1 MVLNRCDKF
10 ISNGVVTQTPS
21 GLGAIDNCSALR
33 CEAARRI
40 QWEEDVN
47 KREGGSLSWAKAL
60 VLSLAVCAAGFV
72 LARLSVRPSQTSL
85 NDVTLLPCTS
95 AQSIEILNQ
104 GVVYSDG
111 ASLRALNGNG
121 RQVWSYVIGANCG
134 FSVGGNH
141 VAGWSNDLLVVLNG
155 SSGDV
160 LFSASLGE
168 AVLSAETGDVY
179 TAALLGEEG
188 DASLVVLDKNGR
200 EVDRIDQSDTTVL
213 DYGFFNSGN
222 MLYVLALDTN
232 GTVPMSQITTYR
244 PGRMQA
250 GSITDSEQVIYRVML
265 DANNVVAVGTTY
277 VRVYDYT
284 GGEVVARRKL
294 VYGWEMLDSEARNA
308 NPLMVFAPMAEIGTT
323 TNISDVRMVGGDVDR
338 TARMPFVCFTVAVHE
353 DTVYGFSAN
362 HVMTYPVS
370 AASATAYHL
379 PFECNGAV
387 GVTNDGNVVLV
398 SGDSV
403 YLVRLPGS

>member
-1 MVLNRCDKF
+1 M
-10 ISNGVVTQTPS
+10 
-21 GLGAIDNCSALR
+21 
-33 CEAARRI
+33 
-40 QWEEDVN
+40 N
-47 KREGGSLSWAKAL
+47 KREGKSLSWAMSLALAL
-60 VLSLAVCAAGFV
+60 VVCLAGFV
-72 LARLSVRPSQTSL
+72 LARLLVRPAQTSL
-85 NDVTLLPCTS
+85 DDVTLLPCTS
-95 AQSIEILNQ
+95 SQSIQILNQ

-121 RQVWSYVIGANCG
+121 RQIWSYVIGANCS
-134 FSVGGNH
+134 FSVGGRN

-155 SSGDV
+155 TSGDV

-168 AVLSAETGDVY
+168 TVLSAVTGDVY
-179 TAALLGEEG
+179 TGALVGEEG
-188 DASLVVLDKNGR
+188 KASLVVMDKNGR
-200 EVDRIDQSDTTVL
+200 EVDRIAQTDTTVL
-213 DYGFFNSGN
+213 DYGFFYNGN

-250 GSITDSEQVIYRVML
+250 GSITDSEQVIYKVMF

-284 GGEVVARRKL
+284 GTELTAKRKL
-294 VYGWEMLDSEARNA
+294 VYGWDMLDSALQSSD
-308 NPLMVFAPMAEIGTT
+308 PLMAFAPMAEIGTAT
-323 TNISDVRMVGGDVDR
+323 EVSDIRMLSGDMDR
-338 TARMPFVCFTVAVHE
+338 TARMPFVCFAIAARGDVI
-353 DTVYGFSAN
+353 YGFN
-362 HVMTYPVS
+362 RNYVMKYPVS

-379 PFECNGAV
+379 PFECNGSV
-387 GVTNDGNVVLV
+387 GVTNEGNAVLV